1 MQGTYYING
10 FAVNVDEQSII
21 LDKYTNTPSYRV
33 GLLVTESFVTPNQDT
48 SLVDN
53 AQGSSNEN
61 APGAHR
67 FKIDLTLTKLALNS
81 IEDDNFVELL
91 RLSNGQLQSRVRT
104 TEYSILED
112 TLARRTFDES
122 GNYTIRPFD
131 LDVREHL
138 VSGDNRGI
146 FTSANGGLESKLALG
161 LSPGK
166 AYVRGYEID
175 KVGTEFVDVD
185 KPRTFGTENGFN
197 SLFDVGNFVNVSN
210 FYGTPDVNFVT
221 GQVEAFKKLELK
233 TDGATYVGTINPNV
247 DAKVFDIGRAKTKG
261 FEYNTTVG
269 TPITGQPYR
278 FKF

>member
-1 MQGTYYING
+1 MQHTPTLGIITAVCDNSLTGSAASIAAGTYYING

-233 TDGATYVGTINPNV
+233 TDGATYAQVLSM
-247 DAKVFDIGRAKTKG
+247 
-261 FEYNTTVG
+261 
-269 TPITGQPYR
+269 QM
-278 FKF
+278 